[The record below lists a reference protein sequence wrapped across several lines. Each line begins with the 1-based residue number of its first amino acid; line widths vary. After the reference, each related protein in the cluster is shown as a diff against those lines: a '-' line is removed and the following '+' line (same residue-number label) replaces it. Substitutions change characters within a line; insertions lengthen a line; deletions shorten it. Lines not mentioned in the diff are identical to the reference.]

1 MFLSKCSGIM
11 LLAISALLASVTVTD
26 VTVHAQPPAPPIQV
40 GLPPSLQFASEDA
53 SFYYALTNNRLK
65 WDAVAE
71 NPTVQRLLAMPVVQ
85 RAIAEAR
92 SGILSGI
99 QSDLDDAD
107 TPAWVRNS
115 LAFWSSQE
123 GQAYLPTIADLASRE
138 VFVFAEKSLAEQYA
152 AFSTMMSEQLSE
164 MDLDQDASSGGLETF
179 NSLTDSPGNE
189 DFLDSLQIP
198 RIVAGAKMSG
208 APEQQRT
215 RELLNMLE
223 EKFRN
228 ELLQLSDAENQY
240 ILDSLD
246 LQNVGQDDEKWVMHL
261 TGDDYPWDAALQR
274 MSVNAEP
281 EEVAELEE
289 RFSVIRDRT
298 AGKSLVLSVG
308 FADGYLYASLGHD
321 PDQVAPNKAE
331 QPLYRRDAFKPL
343 LENRGKAFSGVSYQ
357 NSTLKQQTSWVTQLS
372 MYLQLIPTFAEKMLS
387 DSELDPLSYQP
398 LLADI
403 NEDVEMLLADLNRLY
418 NPLGEEL
425 TFAFFFNGGI
435 AGYQYHHHT
444 DPIRVQAQPLKSLQH
459 IGETPALFRASADWD
474 DDGTLDKW
482 LSRIQERAKQA
493 MNLAAESG
501 GASPTSE
508 MNPAI
513 AAGLTE
519 LFLATKDDL
528 LPSVGKEA
536 AFVLDF
542 DQRSRQW
549 HPIVPP
555 SADALPFPAPA
566 LVYEL
571 TSAERHRRAWRRY
584 FDTINPLFMSFG
596 PLMGLPPGQGLPDAT
611 ESTIPGGVYLQV
623 PGVQLLGAD
632 PQFSPGLALTSDWAV
647 YTLFQGQATNFVQ
660 ANSPSFPPPLND
672 LNRPLIAA
680 GHIDLLQFADAA
692 QAWVKDAMPMV
703 RQINRNQGPPD
714 LDAKSS
720 NTPYMEETA
729 ELVAIAIDLLR
740 QVPSYTHATYV
751 QDNSVVTQYV
761 LKVPTLRPA
770 AENQE

>member
-1 MFLSKCSGIM
+1 MLHLKYDRIV
-11 LLAISALLASVTVTD
+11 LLAVAALFIGVADTAA
-26 VTVHAQPPAPPIQV
+26 HAQSPASSVQT

-71 NPTVQRLLAMPVVQ
+71 NTTVQRLLAMPVVQ
-85 RAIAEAR
+85 RGIADAR
-92 SGILSGI
+92 DKILSDI
-99 QSDLDDAD
+99 QNDLDGAD
-107 TPAWVRNS
+107 TPAWVRS
-115 LAFWSSQE
+115 SYEFWSGEE
-123 GQAYLPTIADLASRE
+123 GQAYLPTIASLASRE
-138 VFVFAEKSLAEQYA
+138 VFTFADKSLAEQYA
-152 AFSTMMSEQLSE
+152 TFNQMMAEQLSE
-164 MDLDQDASSGGLETF
+164 ISLDPDANSDELEPF
-179 NSLTDSPGNE
+179 NSFNSPGNE

-198 RIVAGAKMSG
+198 RIVAGAKISG
-208 APEQQRT
+208 ATEQQRV
-215 RELLNMLE
+215 RELLNMLAA
-223 EKFRN
+223 KFRN

-246 LQNVGQDDEKWVMHL
+246 HQNVGEVDERWVMQL
-261 TGDDYPWDAALQR
+261 TGDDYPWDAAIQR
-274 MSVNAEP
+274 MSVDADP
-281 EEVAELEE
+281 EEIAKLEQ
-289 RFSVIRDRT
+289 RFATIRERT
-298 AGKSLVLSVG
+298 AGKSVVLSIG
-308 FADGYLYASLGHD
+308 FADGYLYASVGHD
-321 PDQVAPNKAE
+321 PEMVAPAKVE
-331 QPLYRRDAFKPL
+331 RPLYRRDVFQPL
-343 LENRGKAFSGVSYQ
+343 LENRGKAFSGVGYQ
-357 NSTLKQQTSWVTQLS
+357 NSTLKQQTSWVTQWS

-398 LLADI
+398 LLTNI
-403 NEDVEMLLADLNRLY
+403 HEDVEMLMEDLNRLY

-425 TFAFFFNGGI
+425 TFAFFFKGGI

-444 DPIRVQAQPLKSLQH
+444 NPIRVQAQPLKSLQH
-459 IGETPALFRASADWD
+459 IGENPALFSASADWD

-482 LSRIQERAKQA
+482 LNRIQERAEQA
-493 MNLAAESG
+493 MALTAESG
-501 GASPTSE
+501 DASPTSK
-508 MNPAI
+508 MDPAI

-542 DQRSRQW
+542 EQRSRQW

-596 PLMGLPPGQGLPDAT
+596 PLMGLPPGQGLPEAT
-611 ESTIPGGVYLQV
+611 ETAIPGGVYLQV
-623 PGVQLLGAD
+623 PGVPMLGAD

-647 YTLFQGQATNFVQ
+647 YTLFQGQATNFVR
-660 ANSPSFPPPLND
+660 ANSPQLPPPLND

-692 QAWVKDAMPMV
+692 QVWMKDVMPMV
-703 RQINRNQGPPD
+703 KQMNRNQGPPD
-714 LDAKSS
+714 LDAEPS
-720 NTPYMEETA
+720 NTPNMEETA

-740 QVPSYTHATYV
+740 QIPSYTHATYV

-761 LKVPTLRPA
+761 IKVPTLQPA
-770 AENQE
+770 AK